1 MSTVTLYRSAL
12 VIISVLG
19 LACHDAHRDATSDCS
34 DRIIRMGVASSLR
47 EVALS
52 LRQEFLTR
60 NEPIAVEMVFGA
72 SSALARQLVLGA
84 PMDVFVSADAEIVDD
99 LVRRGLLTAD
109 STLEFARGRLSLV
122 ANAKWLS
129 DNPGVDVLDSLHL
142 KRIAIPSAAVPLGR
156 YARFWLKKTGRL
168 DQLQG
173 KIVVTEHARATLSAV
188 DAGHVDAAIVYASDA
203 RLAHSA
209 IALAQ
214 IEPSEYPPI
223 RYVAARVAA
232 TTICPS
238 IDAAID
244 EALAAWTSPATSE
257 RLASIGFLP
266 IDSTE
271 PL

>member
-12 VIISVLG
+12 VVISVLG

-52 LRQEFLTR
+52 LRQELLTR
-60 NEPIAVEMVFGA
+60 NEPVAVEMIFGA

-156 YARFWLKKTGRL
+156 YARFWLEKTGRL

-232 TTICPS
+232 TTTCPS

-271 PL
+271 AL

>member
-12 VIISVLG
+12 VIISVFG
-19 LACHDAHRDATSDCS
+19 LACPDAHRDTTSDCS

-52 LRQEFLTR
+52 LRQALLTR
-60 NEPIAVEMVFGA
+60 NEPIAVEMIFGA
-72 SSALARQLVLGA
+72 SSALARQLALGA
-84 PMDVFVSADAEIVDD
+84 PMDIFVSADAEIVDD

-122 ANAKWLS
+122 ANADWLS
-129 DNPGVDVLDSLHL
+129 DNPGVDVLDSPNL

-156 YARFWLKKTGRL
+156 YARFWLQRKGRL
-168 DQLQG
+168 DRLKG
-173 KIVVTEHARATLSAV
+173 KIVTTEHARATLSAV
-188 DAGHVDAAIVYASDA
+188 DAGHVDIAIVYESDA

-223 RYVAARVAA
+223 RYVAARVTA
-232 TTICPS
+232 TTTCPS
-238 IDAAID
+238 IDASID
-244 EALAAWTSPATSE
+244 EALAAWASPATSE
-257 RLASIGFLP
+257 RLAGIGFLP
-266 IDSTE
+266 VDSTE
-271 PL
+271 SL